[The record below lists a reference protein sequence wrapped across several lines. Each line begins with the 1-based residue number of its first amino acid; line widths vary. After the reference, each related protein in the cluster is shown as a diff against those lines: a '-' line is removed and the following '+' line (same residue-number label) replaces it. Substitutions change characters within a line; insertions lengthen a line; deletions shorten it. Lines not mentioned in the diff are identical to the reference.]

1 MERAA
6 VIHNSFSKIR
16 SLVFNMAQEHRINSD
31 ELEDFNRAAA
41 NLVEAIEELKAKNE
55 KMNENLKAVFLS
67 RDNIIEKEQKLN
79 AILEMIGLSV
89 NGVNQLMKYPL
100 RFLVAVKNSVKKNRT
115 AITTENHFFL
125 VEQRFRWVQ
134 LMIERD
140 RANINSAELHKKLF
154 FSNEPKIKQQ
164 SRKIIEQMADE
175 SKHIID
181 GLRERKS
188 FEELKSQIEDFWYEQ
203 LSTNSII

>member
-1 MERAA
+1 MTDP
-6 VIHNSFSKIR
+6 VLQNSFNKIR
-16 SLVFNMAQEHRINSD
+16 SLFFNMAQEHRINSD

-41 NLVEAIEELKAKNE
+41 NLFEAIEELKAKNK
-55 KMNENLKAVFLS
+55 KMNENLKDVFLS

-79 AILEMIGLSV
+79 AILEMIGLSE
-89 NGVNQLMKYPL
+89 NGVHRLMKYPL

-125 VEQRFRWVQ
+125 IEQRFRWFQ

-140 RANINSAELHKKLF
+140 RDNINSAELHKRLYYC
-154 FSNEPKIKQQ
+154 NEPKIKLQ
-164 SRKIIEQMADE
+164 SQKIIEQIADE
-175 SKHIID
+175 SNHIID

-188 FEELKSQIEDFWYEQ
+188 FDELKSQIEDFWYEQ
-203 LSTNSII
+203 VSTNSII